1 MTLLFIDSFDHYD
14 DAELSLKWTVVAGTP
29 TIEAVGRNSTN
40 GLEIVSSETISKTF
54 PGGNQASIVVGVAF
68 KIFNN
73 GGISVFKLMDT
84 STIQLEVRP
93 NAATLQLEL
102 YRGTTLIATSV
113 DALSIGVYYYIEL
126 KATIADAGG
135 VAIVRVNSIEWIN
148 FSGDTKQTANAY
160 ATNVLLG
167 RGAGGGGTFH
177 YDDFYLC
184 NQSGSVNNNF
194 LGDIRI
200 EAILPSGAGNSAQWT
215 PSAGANYENVDET
228 PPDEDTTYN
237 SSLTPTNLDLFAMAN
252 LVSTSGSIK
261 GIQTL
266 RYTRKDDA
274 GARIIRRAI
283 RTGATNYFG
292 SNESISLQTYAYFH
306 EIVEN
311 NPNTTNPWTISEV
324 NAIEAGYELVS

>member
-1 MTLLFIDSFDHYD
+1 MTLLFVDSFDHYAS
-14 DAELSLKWTVVAGTP
+14 AELELKWTAKGSATTVIDGSN
-29 TIEAVGRNSTN
+29 GRNSTA
-40 GLEIVSSETISKTF
+40 GLNAGSTAGSVRKTL
-54 PGGNQASIVVGVAF
+54 PGGAKA
-68 KIFNN
+68 
-73 GGISVFKLMDT
+73 
-84 STIQLEVRP
+84 
-93 NAATLQLEL
+93 
-102 YRGTTLIATSV
+102 TLIAGVGFKPNAFTAIRQVLGFMDGASVQCDVRVTTSGTLTITRNGTV
-113 DALSIGVYYYIEL
+113 LATGTTVLSLGVYYYIEL
-126 KATIADAGG
+126 KATIHDSTGSAVLRINSVQELSVSG
-135 VAIVRVNSIEWIN
+135 V
-148 FSGDTKQTANAY
+148 DTKNTANAS
-160 ATNVLLG
+160 ADGVQLG
-167 RGAGGGGTFH
+167 GNGQMYF
-177 YDDFYLC
+177 DDLYVC
-184 NQSGSVNNNF
+184 DDNGSVNNDF
-194 LGDIRI
+194 LGDIRV